1 MSNDDWSCVQANNMV
16 IHSCVTHHRRLMKQE
31 GTVTTLPHIVTSNL
45 EHGSISKT
53 TQSLAD
59 DGKIGD

>member
-1 MSNDDWSCVQANNMV
+1 MV

-59 DGKIGD
+59 DGEIGDYT